1 VSGGVSFTES
11 RLPDTHRRGVAYAL
25 CAYSLWGLFPLYFKA
40 VAHLPPLDILAH
52 RVLWS
57 LSFVAVLVSWRI
69 GWGWL
74 GPVLRDR
81 RILRVFALSTLMVFL
96 NWAIYIWAVARGRV
110 VDASLG
116 YFMNPLVNVLLGFVV
131 LHERL
136 RPVQWMS
143 VALAAGGVVWLT
155 WVAGA
160 PPWIGLS
167 LAAAFG
173 LYGLLRKTASLGA
186 WEGFALET
194 LFMLPFALLYLGWF
208 AARGEETFPGLPL
221 TMQLLVIASGPV
233 TALPLLFFA
242 AAARRIPL
250 STLGLIQ
257 YLGPSVQLLL
267 AIFLFGEPF
276 GGAKALGFAAIWA
289 ALVLYTGDMLWR
301 GWRAGRG
308 A

>member
-1 VSGGVSFTES
+1 M
-11 RLPDTHRRGVAYAL
+11 PDTHRRGVAYAL
-25 CAYSLWGLFPLYFKA
+25 CAYALWGLFPLYFKA
-40 VAHLPPLDILAH
+40 VASLPPLDILAH
-52 RVLWS
+52 RVVWS
-57 LSFVAVLVSWRI
+57 LGFVAVLVSWRI
-69 GWGWL
+69 GWRWL
-74 GPVLRDR
+74 PPVLSDR
-81 RILRVFALSTLMVFL
+81 RVLKVFALSTLMVFL

-110 VDASLG
+110 IDASLG
-116 YFMNPLVNVLLGFVV
+116 YFMNPLVNVLLGWLV

-136 RPVQWMS
+136 RPVQWIS
-143 VALAAGGVVWLT
+143 VLMAAGGVLWLT
-155 WVAGA
+155 WVAGT

-276 GGAKALGFAAIWA
+276 GGAKALGFAAIWT

-301 GWRAGRG
+301 GWRAGR
-308 A
+308 ASTKV

>member
-1 VSGGVSFTES
+1 M
-11 RLPDTHRRGVAYAL
+11 PDTQRRGVAYAL
-25 CAYSLWGLFPLYFKA
+25 CAYALWGLFPLYFKA
-40 VAHLPPLDILAH
+40 VASLPALDILAH

-57 LSFVAVLVSWRI
+57 LVFVAVLVSARI
-69 GWGWL
+69 GWRWL
-74 GPVLRDR
+74 APVLRDGR
-81 RILRVFALSTLMVFL
+81 VLRVFALSTLMVFL
-96 NWAIYIWAVARGRV
+96 NWALYIWAVTQGRV

-116 YFMNPLVNVLLGFVV
+116 YFMNPLVNVLLGWLV

-136 RPVQWMS
+136 RPVQWVS
-143 VALAAGGVVWLT
+143 VLVAAGGVVWLT

-194 LFMLPFALLYLGWF
+194 LFMLPFALAYLAWF
-208 AARGEETFPGLPL
+208 AVRGEATFPGLSL

-276 GGAKALGFAAIWA
+276 GGAKALGFAAIWT

-301 GWRAGRG
+301 GWRAGR
-308 A
+308 ATNRA

>member
-1 VSGGVSFTES
+1 
-11 RLPDTHRRGVAYAL
+11 LPDTHRRGVAYAL
-25 CAYSLWGLFPLYFKA
+25 CAYALWGLFPLYFKA
-40 VAHLPPLDILAH
+40 VASLPPLDILAH
-52 RVLWS
+52 RVVWS
-57 LSFVAVLVSWRI
+57 LGFVAVLVSWRI
-69 GWGWL
+69 GWRWL
-74 GPVLRDR
+74 PPVLSDR
-81 RILRVFALSTLMVFL
+81 RVLKVFALSTLMVFL

-110 VDASLG
+110 IDASLG
-116 YFMNPLVNVLLGFVV
+116 YFMNPLVNVLLGWLV

-136 RPVQWMS
+136 RPVQWVS
-143 VALAAGGVVWLT
+143 VLMAAGGVVWLT
-155 WVAGA
+155 WIAGA

-186 WEGFALET
+186 WEGFSLET

-208 AARGEETFPGLPL
+208 AARGEATYPELPL
-221 TMQLLVIASGPV
+221 TMQLLIIASGPV

-301 GWRAGRG
+301 GWRAGR
-308 A
+308 APTKV

>member
-1 VSGGVSFTES
+1 M
-11 RLPDTHRRGVAYAL
+11 PDTHRRGVAYAL
-25 CAYSLWGLFPLYFKA
+25 CAYALWGLFPLYFKA
-40 VAHLPPLDILAH
+40 VASLPPLDILAH

-57 LSFVAVLVSWRI
+57 LGFVATLVSWRI

-74 GPVLRDR
+74 RPVFSDR
-81 RILRVFALSTLMVFL
+81 RVLRVFALSTLMVFL

-116 YFMNPLVNVLLGFVV
+116 YFMNPLVNVLLGFLV

-136 RPVQWMS
+136 RPIQWMS

-276 GGAKALGFAAIWA
+276 GGAKAMGFAAIWA

-301 GWRAGRG
+301 GWRAGR
-308 A
+308 AQTKV